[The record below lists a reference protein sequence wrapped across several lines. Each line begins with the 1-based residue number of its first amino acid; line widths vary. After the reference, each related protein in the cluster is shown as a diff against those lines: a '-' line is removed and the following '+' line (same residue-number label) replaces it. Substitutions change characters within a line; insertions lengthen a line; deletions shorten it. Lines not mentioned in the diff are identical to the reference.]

1 MAPQLQQDFLR
12 PFKVGLIGF
21 GAIAREVLL
30 NSQHAGIEWTV
41 LTRSAAH
48 ADRAQQNIRFV
59 HEISALI
66 ETRPCVVIEAAG
78 QTALAEYG
86 PALLGAGIPVIVA
99 SVGAFADE
107 DLLMA
112 LTRAC
117 QKTDASLII
126 PSGAIGGLD
135 YLSAISSLEDI
146 RIRYTSRKPSA
157 AWKAELEKRNL
168 VCATKPVTL
177 FEGSPAEAA
186 RLYPKNLNA
195 ALTLALTARP
205 ATLTVRVVVDP
216 QAKGNTHEIEA
227 ESAAG
232 TAFMRFENVPSPV
245 NPKTSTITALSLAS
259 ALRKFLHPKG
269 MN

>member
-12 PFKVGLIGF
+12 SFKVGLIGF

-30 NSQHAGIEWTV
+30 NCQQTGIEWTI
-41 LTRSAAH
+41 LTRTAAQ
-48 ADRAQQNIRFV
+48 ADDAQQNIRFV

-78 QTALAEYG
+78 QTALADYG

-99 SVGAFADE
+99 SVGALADE

-112 LTRAC
+112 LTRA
-117 QKTDASLII
+117 QQNSDTSLII

-135 YLSAISSLEDI
+135 YLSAISSLEDA
-146 RIRYTSRKPSA
+146 RIRYTSRKPPA
-157 AWKAELEKRNL
+157 AWRMELEERNL
-168 VCATKPVTL
+168 VCTTGPVTL

-195 ALTLALTARP
+195 ALTLALAVRP
-205 ATLTVRVVVDP
+205 APLTVRVVVDP

-232 TAFMRFENVPSPV
+232 NAFMRFENVPSLV
-245 NPKTSTITALSLAS
+245 NPKSSMITALSLAS
-259 ALRKFLHPKG
+259 ALRKFLHPEG
-269 MN
+269 IN